1 MDPVLQFETQ
11 LKIIKSSFK
20 MAFSVTNLDEVREI
34 RMNEDDEDDL
44 EVRLASFNRDETSLC
59 TAIPQDVCPQ
69 VVIYVFLFTLF
80 RYNRQIAYSSTNI
93 FSWTPSELYSPWGIR
108 NCIEFIGTNGQRDFD

>member
-44 EVRLASFNRDETSLC
+44 EVRLASFNCDETSLC

-80 RYNRQIAYSSTNI
+80 RYNR
-93 FSWTPSELYSPWGIR
+93 
-108 NCIEFIGTNGQRDFD
+108 